1 MVQATAVR
9 RALLTQQPSD
19 FNPSQLL
26 EELISVSQSKGMKDR
41 LENLRAEFERMLIT
55 EETATEEEGGGRE
68 EINVETRTLGELDK
82 DFEIDMSALQSLVP
96 NTRPGSG
103 LGFQIASIDAIPC
116 VVWIVIR
123 YAKNRPSEA
132 LSRAISIGGDTDTI
146 ASMVGAIVGALHGT
160 GMRYEVQ
167 VEQEGG
173 RGGEVSGSNKGVV
186 VSSGSGGGGGGAK
199 IEHGWLPSHLINDLE
214 NGERGR
220 DYAIQLATR
229 LCDLDL

>member
-1 MVQATAVR
+1 V
-9 RALLTQQPSD
+9 
-19 FNPSQLL
+19 
-26 EELISVSQSKGMKDR
+26 
-41 LENLRAEFERMLIT
+41 
-55 EETATEEEGGGRE
+55 
-68 EINVETRTLGELDK
+68 
-82 DFEIDMSALQSLVP
+82 QSLVP

-186 VSSGSGGGGGGAK
+186 VSSGSGGGGGCGGAK